1 MVADLSH
8 CHTFWVP
15 IPIEYLAAEL
25 GVTRDELDRCMFS
38 LRSRSAWNAAF
49 VTDEFADAV
58 RARMPEMQV
67 RWEKQRQA
75 REDRANRQLGT
86 TKAAIELRVT
96 PAQIRQWA
104 ARGYIRPVGRSGRQ
118 QLYRLGDLDSA
129 KRKVQARTRRPL
141 GGAREHPSIGDR
153 GVTTEIAARIA
164 KVSPSTIRSWVQRG
178 HLRPVAGRH
187 RRQLVF
193 TISDVIAAAN
203 RQQ

>member
-1 MVADLSH
+1 M
-8 CHTFWVP
+8 P
-15 IPIEYLAAEL
+15 ILVDHLAAEL
-25 GVTRDELDRCMFS
+25 GVTRRELDRCIFS
-38 LRSRSAWNAAF
+38 LSRSHSAWNPTF
-49 VTDEFADAV
+49 VTEEFAVAV

-75 REDRANRQLGT
+75 REDRANRQLST
-86 TKAAIELRVT
+86 TEAAIELRVT

-104 ARGYIRPVGRSGRQ
+104 ARGYINAVGRSGRQ

-129 KRKVQARTRRPL
+129 KREVRARTRQPP
-141 GGAREHPSIGDR
+141 GGAREDPSVGHR
-153 GVTTEIAARIA
+153 GVTTEMAARIA